1 MALSRLASLAHSA
14 SGVRVRELLDES
26 KISGGHREGWTT
38 HGQRSLHQAVEFN
51 KDEGALQAL
60 LELPEIDVNTRNN
73 SGLTP
78 LHVAALLNRESVA
91 KFLLRREDLDVNP
104 TTAFDLTPLHF
115 AARLGRIG
123 IVELL
128 LADDRSNLDVKTTD
142 DFTPLHLVAEGDGVC
157 SDPYLVCRRG
167 SVDQRCE
174 VVRMILAEQDRRE
187 LRGLE
192 NEKDV
197 LGRTAIHYAAENGC
211 LQMVMEFLRSP
222 SGQPDLNVVDA
233 FGFTPLHL
241 ATQRGHVGVV
251 ELLLQARSIDINSH
265 STMRFGVGQVSMSNS
280 NSPLVVQRLFR
291 IYSHEEVV
299 LETSINLTPLH
310 IAAREGKLEIASL
323 LLNSRVVNT
332 LAVDSRGFTAL
343 HFAAAYGHT
352 RVLKLLL
359 EQSGIPVN
367 ACDLEGLT
375 PLVHSVIRAH
385 LEVVQSLLEY
395 VRNTIQVPEQMV
407 QLLTKLLA
415 IATRHGVTHRAVA
428 LYLIDC
434 IESLLE
440 TSLGKFQSTIVHW
453 AAKNGNSELIE
464 LILPWRPD
472 EANAMNEK
480 KQTPLHVAATY
491 GTIETVRSL
500 CRENGWRLRAADVD
514 KSGCIALNYAFE
526 RKGMYEMRNLLMRR
540 ADVKEYMDRVYSL
553 EINTLNALFV
563 GSALFASVTF
573 MGWLQPPLGFQP
585 DFNTPSKNS
594 AAPPGSFLSFAVV
607 EGNTNV
613 RLFFIFN
620 CLSFMFSLVTIF
632 RGTEAL
638 ASSRKRLVTGYVPR
652 RMRSSVRQCF
662 WYFVLSTS
670 FIIAAFDQAGRAV
683 IPPGV
688 DFGFLY
694 ILIQVVWASWGVWC
708 ILSARKHIQRR
719 LRQWWATWGHFKV
732 QEVGE

>member
-1 MALSRLASLAHSA
+1 MALARLASLAHSA
-14 SGVRVRELLDES
+14 SEVKVRELIDES
-26 KISGGHREGWTT
+26 KVSGEHQEGWKTY
-38 HGQRSLHQAVEFN
+38 GQRSLHQAVEFN

-78 LHVAALLNRESVA
+78 LHAAALLDRESIA

-115 AARLGRIG
+115 AARLGRTR

-128 LADDRSNLDVKTTD
+128 LADDRLNLDVKTTD
-142 DFTPLHLVAEGDGVC
+142 EFTPLHLVAEGDGVC
-157 SDPYLVCRRG
+157 SDPYLVRRRG
-167 SVDQRCE
+167 SEDQRCK
-174 VVRMILAEQDRRE
+174 VVRLLLAEQDRRE

-197 LGRTAIHYAAENGC
+197 LGRTAIHYAAQNGC
-211 LQMVMEFLRSP
+211 LQMVREFLSSP
-222 SGQPDLNVVDA
+222 SGELDLNVVDT

-251 ELLLQARSIDINSH
+251 ELLLHAQSIDINPH
-265 STMRFGVGQVSMSNS
+265 STTRFGLAQVSMSNS

-291 IYSHEEVV
+291 INSPEEDIF
-299 LETSINLTPLH
+299 ETSINLTPLH
-310 IAAREGKLEIASL
+310 IAAREGNLEIASL

-332 LAVDSRGFTAL
+332 LALDSRGFTAL

-352 RVLKLLL
+352 RILKLLL
-359 EQSGIPVN
+359 EQSGVSVN
-367 ACDLEGLT
+367 ACDFEGLT
-375 PLVHSVIRAH
+375 PLFHSVIRAH
-385 LEVVQSLLEY
+385 LEVVQLLLEY
-395 VRNTIQVPEQMV
+395 VRNTIEVQEQMI

-415 IATRHGVTHRAVA
+415 IATRHGVTHRPVA

-434 IESLLE
+434 IESLLQ
-440 TSLGKFQSTIVHW
+440 TSLQKFDSRIIHW
-453 AAKNGNSELIE
+453 AAKNGNAELIE

-480 KQTPLHVAATY
+480 KQTPLHLATTY

-500 CRENGWRLRAADVD
+500 CRENGWLLRATDED
-514 KSGCIALNYAFE
+514 KSGCIALHYAFE
-526 RKGMYEMRNLLMRR
+526 RKGMHEMRNLLMRR
-540 ADVKEYMDRVYSL
+540 ADVKEYMERIYSL

-585 DFNTPSKNS
+585 DFNTPSKDP

-607 EGNTNV
+607 KGNTNV

-620 CLSFMFSLVTIF
+620 SLSFMFSLVAIF

-652 RMRSSVRQCF
+652 RMRSSVQQCF

-683 IPPGV
+683 IPPGQ

-694 ILIQVVWASWGVWC
+694 ILMQVVWASWGVWC

-719 LRQWWATWGHFKV
+719 LRQWWAHRTAT
-732 QEVGE
+732 